1 MMAKVEKIVNLGEK
15 VEGIMLRPQQVS
27 VMGLVDQTAG
37 YAVGIR
43 VISDAGEA
51 LTIMMPVEFMP
62 MFIRLQQEKT
72 DEMQAMLAA
81 PRT

>member
-1 MMAKVEKIVNLGEK
+1 MKGKIESLGEK
-15 VEGIMLRPQQVS
+15 VEGIMLQPQQVC
-27 VMGLVDQTAG
+27 VMGLVDETAG

-51 LTIMMPVEFMP
+51 LTIMLPLEFVGT
-62 MFIRLQQEKT
+62 FIRLLEAQR
-72 DEMQAMLAA
+72 DELQAGLAQ